1 MKTSHKT
8 LLLSILLMTGT
19 PLQAK
24 DIPTDT
30 LLARLYTRAAD
41 LMEEGH
47 YNEAQRSFDTA
58 FATRG
63 VEQSPIYP
71 ILLNEQGTLFVYAGK
86 MKEAMELKK
95 RTLRYLPQVDDLEK
109 HISVYTDLAILYR
122 RQHRN
127 DSAVHYYGK
136 ALDAAMK
143 YGDDGWIAHI
153 YNNIMVLH
161 FNIRQLREA
170 ESFADLA
177 LPYAQ
182 KSDDI
187 FVTFTTHQ
195 LRSAIKNEVG
205 KTREAEESVRKAW
218 SIACRAEGNADTWKM
233 QCLPCLLKIF
243 MRQEKPD
250 SITRYLKLGDEL
262 LERVPPTTVA
272 GTGYLQARASA
283 EMARRNYAKALD
295 DLQWLRRR
303 NAGSE
308 PKTTLAEMA
317 RCHEG
322 MGNMRTAYLYM
333 DSARM
338 ETDTL
343 AQRNLTAQM
352 AEFNVKYR
360 TQEKEL
366 EIARLN
372 QTNLKHEAFRSKMIL
387 ATALVAGIA
396 LVILLMLRHKKRMAE
411 KKVELLKQEN
421 ELNSARRY
429 IEGLE
434 EECKHLAKELHD
446 GIANDLLGLQMKIET
461 SNGKEDGHEL
471 AALVGQLRSNV
482 RNISHELMPPEFE
495 HLSLEQ
501 ILARYADKLAENSG
515 IKVNYHPMKEDVSRR
530 LPNETAYELYRIVQ
544 ELTMNIVKH
553 ADANRIDISLRTD
566 NEKEY
571 VLQVTDN
578 GRNPNHAATRT
589 DTPNDGI
596 GLRTVNDR
604 IRAINATSQTSP
616 EAGNNTFTLLFDID
630 HDNNRKGNI

>member
-1 MKTSHKT
+1 MKTQCTVFLLWLFT
-8 LLLSILLMTGT
+8 LLCL
-19 PLQAK
+19 PLQAE
-24 DIPTDT
+24 DIPVDT
-30 LLARLYTRAAD
+30 LLTRLYTRAAN
-41 LMEEGH
+41 LMEEGL
-47 YNEAQRSFDTA
+47 YKEAQLTFDTA

-63 VEQSPIYP
+63 MEQSPVYP
-71 ILLNEQGTLFVYAGK
+71 VLLNEQGTLFVYMGK
-86 MKEAMELKK
+86 MKEAIEMKK
-95 RTLRYLPQVDDLEK
+95 QTMRYLPRIEDLEK

-122 RQHRN
+122 REHHN
-127 DSAVHYYGK
+127 DSAFHYYGK

-143 YGDDGWIAHI
+143 YGDAGWIAHI
-153 YNNIMVLH
+153 YNNIMILH
-161 FNIRQLREA
+161 FNLRQLN
-170 ESFADLA
+170 ESEQFSDLA

-182 KSDDI
+182 KSDDL

-195 LRSAIKNEVG
+195 LRSVIKNEVG
-205 KTREAEESVRKAW
+205 KTEEAEESIHKAW
-218 SIACRAEGNADTWKM
+218 GIACQAEGNTDIWQM
-233 QCLPCLLKIF
+233 QCLPSLLKIF
-243 MRQEKPD
+243 TRQEKAD
-250 SITRYLKLGDEL
+250 SIDHYLRLGDKL
-262 LERVPPTTVA
+262 LERVPATTVA
-272 GTGYLQARASA
+272 GMGYLQARASA
-283 EMARRNYAKALD
+283 EMTRHNYARALK

-303 NAGSE
+303 NIGSE
-308 PKTTLAEMA
+308 PNITLTAMA
-317 RCHEG
+317 RCHAEL
-322 MGNMRTAYLYM
+322 GNHTQAYLYM

-372 QTNLKHEAFRSKMIL
+372 QTNLEHKAFQFKMVL
-387 ATALVAGIA
+387 VTALLAGIA
-396 LVILLMLRHKKRMAE
+396 LITLLMLRHKKRMAE
-411 KKVELLKQEN
+411 KKIELLKQEN

-434 EECKHLAKELHD
+434 EECKHFAKELHD

-461 SNGKEDGHEL
+461 STGKENKQEL
-471 AALVGQLRSNV
+471 ASLVGQLRNNV

-501 ILARYADKLAENSG
+501 ILARYADKLTENSG
-515 IKVNYHPMKEDVSRR
+515 IKVSYRPMKEDVSRR

-553 ADANRIDISLRTD
+553 ADADRIDISLRTD

-571 VLQVTDN
+571 TLQITDN
-578 GRNPNHAATRT
+578 GRNPNPIETRAN
-589 DTPNDGI
+589 TPNDGI

-604 IRAINATSQTSP
+604 IKAINATANTSP

-630 HDNNRKGNI
+630 HDNNKQGNI